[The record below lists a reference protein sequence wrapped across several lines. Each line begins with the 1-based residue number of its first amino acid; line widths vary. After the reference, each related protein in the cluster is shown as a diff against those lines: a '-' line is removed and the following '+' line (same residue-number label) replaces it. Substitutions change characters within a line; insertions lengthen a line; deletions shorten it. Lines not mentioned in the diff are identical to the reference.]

1 MIIRNE
7 TTLDIDAIA
16 EVTIAAFKT
25 LQISNKTEQFIIDA
39 LRAADALAISLVAEI
54 DGRVVGHIA
63 FSPVTISDGS
73 TGWYG
78 LGPVSVL
85 PEYQK
90 QGIGKSL
97 INKGLSLLKAMGAK
111 GCALVG
117 DPAYYQRFGFRN
129 IPNLVHEGIPQE
141 VFLALPFTEKVPQ
154 GMVIFHE
161 GFLATG

>member
-16 EVTIAAFKT
+16 EVTVAAFST
-25 LQISNKTEQFIIDA
+25 LPISNHTEQFIINS

-73 TGWYG
+73 IGWYG

-97 INKGLSLLKAMGAK
+97 VNKGLSLLKELGGQ
-111 GCALVG
+111 GCTLVG
-117 DPAYYQRFGFRN
+117 DPNYYKRFGFRN
-129 IPNLVHEGIPQE
+129 IPDLVHK
-141 VFLALPFTEKVPQ
+141 A
-154 GMVIFHE
+154 FHKRFSLRCRLLKRFHKE
-161 GFLATG
+161 WLYFMKDS